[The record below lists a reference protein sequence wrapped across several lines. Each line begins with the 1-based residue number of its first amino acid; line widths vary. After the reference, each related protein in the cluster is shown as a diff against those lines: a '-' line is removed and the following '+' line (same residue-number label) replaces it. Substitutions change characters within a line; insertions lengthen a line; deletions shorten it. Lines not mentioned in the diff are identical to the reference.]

1 MHTFSNSVKNL
12 RSSEIRDLMSL
23 ANKPD
28 MILFSGGMPDND
40 LFPLDE
46 IDAIY
51 NNLTP
56 REKKTA
62 MQYGPTNGLPQL
74 IESLTLFLKNK
85 GLPVSENKI
94 MITTGS
100 LQAINILAKAF
111 INPGDTI
118 IVENPCFI
126 GAISAFNSYEA
137 DIVSVPL
144 TEKGIA
150 VDQLESLLKNLKQKP
165 KFIYLTPNFHNPAGT
180 LYTAETKLK
189 LIELLDGAGIPIIED
204 DVYSDLYFNDEDK
217 DDLKTFKGINPKGV
231 DVCYTGSFS
240 KIIGPGLRLGWMLV
254 PNAIYEKC
262 ELIKQTMDACSP
274 SFTQVIADKFLQ
286 SGLADIYIEK
296 VRVEYKKRAEAMIN
310 ALNQHLPNEV
320 TFTAPRGGFYIWL
333 QLPENIDSTDI
344 LKKAIN
350 KGVVFVSGKTFDPH
364 GKANNYMRLSY
375 CNTSVQKI
383 NKGIPLVVSAI
394 QEVLD
399 ARYEKS

>member
-1 MHTFSNSVKNL
+1 MLNFSNSVKNL

-23 ANKPD
+23 ANKPG

-46 IDAIY
+46 IDAIFE
-51 NNLTP
+51 NLTP
-56 REKKTA
+56 QEKKIA

-74 IESLTLFLKNK
+74 IESLSVFLEKK
-85 GLPVSENKI
+85 GLPVSDNRI

-111 INPGDTI
+111 IDPEDTI

-137 DIVSVPL
+137 NIVSVPL
-144 TEKGIA
+144 TDSGIA
-150 VDQLESLLKNLKQKP
+150 VDQLENVLKDLKQKP

-180 LYTAETKLK
+180 LYTAETKQK
-189 LIELLDGAGIPIIED
+189 LIQLLDGANIPIIED
-204 DVYSDLYFNDEDK
+204 DVYSDLYFNEEAK
-217 DDLKTFKGINPKGV
+217 DDLKTFKEINPTGV

-254 PNAIYEKC
+254 PEAIYEKC
-262 ELIKQTMDACSP
+262 ELIKQTFDACSP

-286 SGLADIYIEK
+286 SGVADKYIEK
-296 VRVEYKKRAEAMIN
+296 VRVEYKKRAEAMID
-310 ALNQHLPNEV
+310 ALNNHLPDEV
-320 TFTAPRGGFYIWL
+320 TFIAPRGGFYIWL
-333 QLPENIDSTDI
+333 QLPKNIDSTEI
-344 LKKAIN
+344 LKNAID

-364 GKANNYMRLSY
+364 GVTNNFIRLSY
-375 CNTSVQKI
+375 CNTSVEKI
-383 NKGIPLVVSAI
+383 NEGIPLVVDAI
-394 QEVLD
+394 KEVLN
-399 ARYEKS
+399 

>member
-1 MHTFSNSVKNL
+1 MFNFSNSVKNL

-51 NNLTP
+51 NNLSP
-56 REKKTA
+56 QEKKIA

-74 IESLTLFLKNK
+74 LESLTLFLEDK

-111 INPGDTI
+111 IDPGDTI

-137 DIVSVPL
+137 NIVSIPL
-144 TEKGIA
+144 TENGIA

-180 LYTAETKLK
+180 LYTAEIKQK

-204 DVYSDLYFNDEDK
+204 DVYSDLYFNEEDK
-217 DDLKTFKGINPKGV
+217 DDLKTFKEINPKGV

-254 PNAIYEKC
+254 PDAIYEKC
-262 ELIKQTMDACSP
+262 ELIKQTIDACSP

-286 SGLADIYIEK
+286 SGIAEKYIEK
-296 VRVEYKKRAEAMIN
+296 VRIEYKKRAEAMIN
-310 ALNQHLPNEV
+310 ALNQHLPDEV

-333 QLPENIDSTDI
+333 QLPEDIDSTEI
-344 LKKAIN
+344 LMKAID

-364 GKANNYMRLSY
+364 GQANNYIRLSY
-375 CNTSVQKI
+375 CNTSVDKI
-383 NKGIPLVVSAI
+383 EKGIPLVVSAI
-394 QEVLD
+394 NEILAV
-399 ARYEKS
+399 S

>member
-1 MHTFSNSVKNL
+1 MPTFSNSVMNL

-23 ANKPD
+23 ANKPG

-51 NNLTP
+51 ENLSP
-56 REKKTA
+56 QEKKIA
-62 MQYGPTNGLPQL
+62 MQYGPTSGLPQL
-74 IESLTLFLKNK
+74 IDSLTLFLERK

-94 MITTGS
+94 LITTGS

-137 DIVSVPL
+137 NIVSIPL
-144 TEKGIA
+144 TENGIA
-150 VDQLESLLKNLKQKP
+150 VDQLESLLKDLKQKP

-180 LYTAETKLK
+180 LYTAETKQK
-189 LIELLDGAGIPIIED
+189 LIALLDGAGIPIIED
-204 DVYSDLYFNDEDK
+204 DVYSDLYFNEEDK
-217 DDLKTFKGINPKGV
+217 DDLKTFKEINPAGV

-254 PNAIYEKC
+254 PEAIYEKC
-262 ELIKQTMDACSP
+262 ELIKQTFDACSP

-286 SGLADIYIEK
+286 SGIADKYIEK
-296 VRVEYKKRAEAMIN
+296 VRIEYKKRAEAMIA
-310 ALNQHLPNEV
+310 ALNQHLPHEV

-333 QLPENIDSTDI
+333 QLPENIDSTEI
-344 LKKAIN
+344 LTKAID

-364 GKANNYMRLSY
+364 GVANNFIRLSY
-375 CNTSVQKI
+375 CNTSVDKI
-383 NKGIPLVVSAI
+383 NRGIPLVVEAI
-394 QEVLD
+394 
-399 ARYEKS
+399 REKLIDNGK

>member
-1 MHTFSNSVKNL
+1 MPTFSNAVKNL

-40 LFPLDE
+40 LFPLNE
-46 IDAIY
+46 IDTIY
-51 NNLTP
+51 NNLSSQ
-56 REKKTA
+56 EKKIA
-62 MQYGPTNGLPQL
+62 MQYGPTCGLPQL
-74 IESLTLFLKNK
+74 IESLTVFLENK
-85 GLPVSENKI
+85 GLPVAENKI
-94 MITTGS
+94 LITTGS
-100 LQAINILAKAF
+100 LQAINILAKVF

-137 DIVSVPL
+137 NIVSVPL
-144 TEKGIA
+144 TDTGIDI
-150 VDQLESLLKNLKQKP
+150 DQLEVTLKSLKQKP

-180 LYTAETKLK
+180 LYTAETKQR

-204 DVYSDLYFNDEDK
+204 DVYSDLYFSEDDK
-217 DDLKTFKGINPKGV
+217 EDLKSIKEINPTGI

-262 ELIKQTMDACSP
+262 ELIKQTVDACSP
-274 SFTQVIADKFLQ
+274 SFTQVIANKFLQ
-286 SGLADIYIEK
+286 AGVADKYIEK
-296 VRVEYKKRAEAMIN
+296 VRVEYKKRAEAMIDG
-310 ALNQHLPNEV
+310 LNQHLPSEV

-333 QLPENIDSTDI
+333 QLPKDIDSTDI
-344 LKKAIN
+344 LKIAID

-364 GKANNYMRLSY
+364 GETNNFMRLSY
-375 CNTSVQKI
+375 CNTSIDKI
-383 NKGIPLVVSAI
+383 NNGIPLVASAI
-394 QEVLD
+394 REVL
-399 ARYEKS
+399 ATR

>member
-1 MHTFSNSVKNL
+1 MPAFSNSVKNL

-23 ANKPD
+23 ANKPE

-51 NNLTP
+51 NKLTP
-56 REKKTA
+56 QEKKIA
-62 MQYGPTNGLPQL
+62 MQYGPTSGLPQL
-74 IESLTLFLKNK
+74 IESLSLFLESK

-137 DIVSVPL
+137 NIVSVPL
-144 TEKGIA
+144 SEDGIA
-150 VDQLESLLKNLKQKP
+150 LDQLEKLLKDLKQKP

-180 LYTAETKLK
+180 LYTAETKQK
-189 LIELLDGAGIPIIED
+189 LIQLLDGAGIPIIED
-204 DVYSDLYFNDEDK
+204 DVYSDLYFDEADK
-217 DDLKTFKGINPKGV
+217 ESLKSIKGINPKGI

-254 PNAIYEKC
+254 PNEIYEKC
-262 ELIKQTMDACSP
+262 ELIKQTFDACSP

-286 SGLADIYIEK
+286 SGIADNYIEK
-296 VRVEYKKRAEAMIN
+296 VRVEYKKRAKAMIN
-310 ALNQHLPNEV
+310 ALHQHLPQGV

-333 QLPENIDSTDI
+333 QLPEGVDSTEI
-344 LKKAIN
+344 LKKAIE

-364 GKANNYMRLSY
+364 GVKNNYIRLSY
-375 CNTSVQKI
+375 CNTSVDKI
-383 NKGIPLVVSAI
+383 KQGIPIVVSAI
-394 QEVLD
+394 KEVLD
-399 ARYEKS
+399 AR

>member
-1 MHTFSNSVKNL
+1 MHNFSNSVKNL

-51 NNLTP
+51 NELTP
-56 REKKTA
+56 QEKKIA

-74 IESLTLFLKNK
+74 LQSLTVFLENK

-111 INPGDTI
+111 IDPGDNI

-137 DIVSVPL
+137 NIVSVPL
-144 TEKGIA
+144 TENGIA
-150 VDQLESLLKNLKQKP
+150 VDQLESLLKDLKQKP

-180 LYTAETKLK
+180 LYTAKTKQK

-204 DVYSDLYFNDEDK
+204 DVYSDLYFNEEDR
-217 DDLKTFKGINPKGV
+217 DDLKTFKEINPKGI

-254 PNAIYEKC
+254 PDAIYEKC
-262 ELIKQTMDACSP
+262 ELIKQTIDACSP
-274 SFTQVIADKFLQ
+274 SFTQIIADKFLQ
-286 SGLADIYIEK
+286 SGYADEYIEK
-296 VRVEYKKRAEAMIN
+296 VRVEYKKRAEAMID
-310 ALNQHLPNEV
+310 ALNKHLPAEV

-333 QLPENIDSTDI
+333 QLPEGIDSTDI
-344 LKKAIN
+344 LMKAID

-364 GKANNYMRLSY
+364 GKANNNIRLSY
-375 CNTSVQKI
+375 CNTSVEKI
-383 NKGIPLVVSAI
+383 NKGIPLVASAI
-394 QEVLD
+394 EEVI
-399 ARYEKS
+399 AERKV

>member
-23 ANKPD
+23 ANKPG

-40 LFPLDE
+40 LFPLKE

-56 REKKTA
+56 QEKKIA

-74 IESLTLFLKNK
+74 IESLTLFLENK

-137 DIVSVPL
+137 NIVSVPL
-144 TEKGIA
+144 TENGIA
-150 VDQLESLLKNLKQKP
+150 IDQLESLLKELKEKP

-180 LYTAETKLK
+180 LYTSETKQK
-189 LIELLDGAGIPIIED
+189 LIELLNGAGIPIIED
-204 DVYSDLYFNDEDK
+204 DVYSDLYFNEEDK
-217 DDLKTFKGINPKGV
+217 NDLKTFKEINPKGI

-254 PNAIYEKC
+254 PDAIYEKC
-262 ELIKQTMDACSP
+262 ELIKQTFDACSP

-286 SGLADIYIEK
+286 SGIADTYIEN
-296 VRVEYKKRAEAMIN
+296 VRVEYRKRAEAMIN
-310 ALNQHLPNEV
+310 ALNQHLPDEV

-333 QLPENIDSTDI
+333 KLPENIDSTDI
-344 LKKAIN
+344 LKKAIE

-364 GKANNYMRLSY
+364 GKANNYIRLSY
-375 CNTSVQKI
+375 CNTSVEKI
-383 NKGIPLVVSAI
+383 NKGSLLVVDAI
-394 QEVLD
+394 KEVLTD
-399 ARYEKS
+399 C

>member
-1 MHTFSNSVKNL
+1 MHNFSNSVKNL

-23 ANKPD
+23 ANKPG
-28 MILFSGGMPDND
+28 MILFSGGMPDNN
-40 LFPLDE
+40 LFPIEE

-51 NNLTP
+51 DNLTP
-56 REKKTA
+56 QEKKIA

-74 IESLTLFLKNK
+74 IDSLTLFLEKK

-111 INPGDTI
+111 IDPGDTI

-137 DIVSVPL
+137 NIVSIPL
-144 TEKGIA
+144 TENGIA
-150 VDQLESLLKNLKQKP
+150 LDQLESLLKDLKQKP

-180 LYTAETKLK
+180 LYTAETKQK
-189 LIELLDGAGIPIIED
+189 LIQLLEDKNIPIIED
-204 DVYSDLYFNDEDK
+204 DVYSDLYFDEADK
-217 DDLKTFKGINPKGV
+217 ENLKSIKEINPTGI

-262 ELIKQTMDACSP
+262 ELIKQTIDACSP

-296 VRVEYKKRAEAMIN
+296 VRVEYSKRADAMIS
-310 ALNQHLPNEV
+310 ALNQHLPEKV
-320 TFTAPRGGFYIWL
+320 SFTAPRGGFYIWL
-333 QLPENIDSTDI
+333 QLPENIDSTKI
-344 LKKAIN
+344 LKKAID

-364 GKANNYMRLSY
+364 GQANNYMRLSY
-375 CNTSVQKI
+375 CNTSVDKI
-383 NKGIPLVVSAI
+383 NKGIPLVVDAI
-394 QEVLD
+394 KEVLAD
-399 ARYEKS
+399 N

>member
-1 MHTFSNSVKNL
+1 MHNFSNSVKNL

-23 ANKPD
+23 ANKPN

-51 NNLTP
+51 EKLTP
-56 REKKTA
+56 QEKKIA
-62 MQYGPTNGLPQL
+62 MQYGPTSGLPTL
-74 IESLTLFLKNK
+74 LESLTVFLENK

-137 DIVSVPL
+137 NIVSIPL
-144 TEKGIA
+144 TEEGIA
-150 VDQLESLLKNLKQKP
+150 VDQLENVLKELEQKP

-180 LYTAETKLK
+180 LYTADTKQK
-189 LIELLDGAGIPIIED
+189 LIELLDGANIPIIED
-204 DVYSDLYFNDEDK
+204 DVYSDLYFNEEDK
-217 DDLKTFKGINPKGV
+217 DDLKTFKEINPTGV

-254 PNAIYEKC
+254 PEAIYEKC
-262 ELIKQTMDACSP
+262 ELIKQTFDACSP

-286 SGLADIYIEK
+286 SGVADTYIEK
-296 VRVEYKKRAEAMIN
+296 VRLEYKKRAEAMID
-310 ALNQHLPNEV
+310 ALHQHLPKEV

-333 QLPENIDSTDI
+333 ELPKTVDSTEI
-344 LKKAIN
+344 LKKAID

-364 GKANNYMRLSY
+364 GVANNFIRLSY
-375 CNTSVQKI
+375 CNTSVEKI
-383 NKGIPLVVSAI
+383 NKGIPLVVEAI
-394 QEVLD
+394 EEVI
-399 ARYEKS
+399 ARGN

>member
-1 MHTFSNSVKNL
+1 MPAFSNSVKNL

-40 LFPLDE
+40 LFPLEE
-46 IDAIY
+46 IDDIY
-51 NNLTP
+51 NNLTTQ
-56 REKKTA
+56 EKKIA

-74 IESLTLFLKNK
+74 IDSLSLFLENK

-111 INPGDTI
+111 IDPGDTI

-126 GAISAFNSYEA
+126 GAISAFNSYQA
-137 DIVSVPL
+137 NIISVPL
-144 TEKGIA
+144 NESGIDL
-150 VDQLESLLKNLKQKP
+150 DQLESLLKDLTQKP

-180 LYTAETKLK
+180 LYTAETKQK
-189 LIELLDGAGIPIIED
+189 LIQLLDGADIPIIED
-204 DVYSDLYFNDEDK
+204 DVYSDLYFYEEDK
-217 DDLKTFKGINPKGV
+217 DDLKTIKGINPTGI

-254 PNAIYEKC
+254 PNDIYEKC
-262 ELIKQTMDACSP
+262 ELIKQTIDACSP
-274 SFTQVIADKFLQ
+274 SFTQIIADKFLQ
-286 SGLADIYIEK
+286 SGIADRYVEK
-296 VRVEYKKRAEAMIN
+296 VRVEYKKRAQAMIH
-310 ALNQHLPNEV
+310 ALKQQLPDEI

-333 QLPENIDSTDI
+333 KLPEYINSTDI
-344 LKKAIN
+344 LKKAID

-364 GKANNYMRLSY
+364 GKSNNYIRLSY
-375 CNTSVQKI
+375 CNTSVDKI
-383 NKGIPLVVSAI
+383 NKGIPIVVSAI
-394 QEVLD
+394 KEVL
-399 ARYEKS
+399 

>member
-1 MHTFSNSVKNL
+1 MPAFSNSVKNL

-23 ANKPD
+23 ANKPE

-51 NNLTP
+51 NKLTP
-56 REKKTA
+56 QEKKIA
-62 MQYGPTNGLPQL
+62 MQYGPTSGLPQL
-74 IESLTLFLKNK
+74 IESLSLFLESK

-137 DIVSVPL
+137 NIVSVPL
-144 TEKGIA
+144 SEDGIA
-150 VDQLESLLKNLKQKP
+150 LDQLEKLLKDLKQKP

-180 LYTAETKLK
+180 LYTAETKQK
-189 LIELLDGAGIPIIED
+189 LIQLLDGAGIPIIED
-204 DVYSDLYFNDEDK
+204 DVYSDLYFDEADK
-217 DDLKTFKGINPKGV
+217 ESLKSIKGINPKGI

-254 PNAIYEKC
+254 PNEIYEKC
-262 ELIKQTMDACSP
+262 ELIKQTFDACSP

-286 SGLADIYIEK
+286 SGIADNYIEK
-296 VRVEYKKRAEAMIN
+296 VRVEYKKRSKAMIN
-310 ALNQHLPNEV
+310 ALHQYLPQGV

-333 QLPENIDSTDI
+333 QLPEGVDSTEI
-344 LKKAIN
+344 LKKAIE

-364 GKANNYMRLSY
+364 AQANNYMRLSY
-375 CNTSVQKI
+375 CNTSVDKI
-383 NKGIPLVVSAI
+383 NKGIPLVASAI
-394 QEVLD
+394 KEVL
-399 ARYEKS
+399 AAH

>member
-23 ANKPD
+23 ANKPG

-40 LFPLDE
+40 MFPLEE

-51 NNLTP
+51 ENLTP
-56 REKKTA
+56 QEKKIA
-62 MQYGPTNGLPQL
+62 MQYGPTSGLPQL
-74 IESLTLFLKNK
+74 LQSLTLYLEKK
-85 GLPVSENKI
+85 GLPVSENKL

-100 LQAINILAKAF
+100 LQAINIMAKAF

-118 IVENPCFI
+118 LVENPCFI

-137 DIVSVPL
+137 NIVSVPL
-144 TEKGIA
+144 TDNGID
-150 VDQLESLLKNLKQKP
+150 VDKLESVLKDLKEKP

-180 LYTAETKLK
+180 LYSAETKHR
-189 LIELLDGAGIPIIED
+189 LIELLDGACIPIIED
-204 DVYSDLYFNDEDK
+204 DVYSDLYFNEEDK
-217 DDLKTFKGINPKGV
+217 EDLRTFKEINPKGI

-254 PNAIYEKC
+254 PEAIYQKC
-262 ELIKQTMDACSP
+262 ELIKQTVDACSP

-286 SGLADIYIEK
+286 NEIADRYIEK
-296 VRVEYKKRAEAMIN
+296 VRIEYKKRAEAM
-310 ALNQHLPNEV
+310 ATTLNELLPEEV

-333 QLPENIDSTDI
+333 HLPENINSTDI
-344 LKKAIN
+344 LKIAID

-364 GKANNYMRLSY
+364 GVVNNYMRLSY
-375 CNTSVQKI
+375 CNTSVEKI
-383 NKGIPLVVSAI
+383 NKGIPIVVSAI
-394 QEVLD
+394 KEVLAA
-399 ARYEKS
+399 AR

>member
-1 MHTFSNSVKNL
+1 MPTFSNSVMNL

-23 ANKPD
+23 ANKPG

-51 NNLTP
+51 ENLSP
-56 REKKTA
+56 QEKKIA

-74 IESLTLFLKNK
+74 IESLSVFLEKK
-85 GLPVSENKI
+85 GLPVSDNRI

-111 INPGDTI
+111 IDPEDTI

-137 DIVSVPL
+137 NIVSVPL
-144 TEKGIA
+144 TDSGIA
-150 VDQLESLLKNLKQKP
+150 VDQLENVLKDLKQKP

-180 LYTAETKLK
+180 LYTAETKQK
-189 LIELLDGAGIPIIED
+189 LIQLLDGANIPIIED
-204 DVYSDLYFNDEDK
+204 DVYSDLYFNEEDK
-217 DDLKTFKGINPKGV
+217 DDLKTFKEINPTGV

-254 PNAIYEKC
+254 PEAIYEKC
-262 ELIKQTMDACSP
+262 ELIKQTFDACSP

-286 SGLADIYIEK
+286 SGVADKYIEK
-296 VRVEYKKRAEAMIN
+296 VRVEYKKRAEAMID
-310 ALNQHLPNEV
+310 ALNKHLPDEV

-333 QLPENIDSTDI
+333 QLPKNIDSTEI
-344 LKKAIN
+344 LKNAID

-364 GKANNYMRLSY
+364 GVTNNFIRLSY
-375 CNTSVQKI
+375 CNTSVEKI
-383 NKGIPLVVSAI
+383 NEGIPLVVDAI
-394 QEVLD
+394 KEVLN
-399 ARYEKS
+399 

>member
-1 MHTFSNSVKNL
+1 MPAFSNSVKNL

-23 ANKPD
+23 ANKPE

-56 REKKTA
+56 PEKKIA
-62 MQYGPTNGLPQL
+62 MQYGPTSGLPQL
-74 IESLTLFLKNK
+74 IESLSLFLESK

-137 DIVSVPL
+137 NIVSVPL
-144 TEKGIA
+144 SEDGIA
-150 VDQLESLLKNLKQKP
+150 LDQLEKLLKDLNQKP

-180 LYTAETKLK
+180 LYTAKTKQK

-204 DVYSDLYFNDEDK
+204 DVYSDLYFDEADK
-217 DDLKTFKGINPKGV
+217 ENLKSIKGINPKGV

-254 PNAIYEKC
+254 PNEIYEKC
-262 ELIKQTMDACSP
+262 ELIKQTFDACSP

-286 SGLADIYIEK
+286 SGIADNYIGK
-296 VRVEYKKRAEAMIN
+296 VRVEYKKRAKAMIN
-310 ALNQHLPNEV
+310 ALHQHLPQGV

-333 QLPENIDSTDI
+333 QLPEGVDSTEI
-344 LKKAIN
+344 LKKAIE

-364 GKANNYMRLSY
+364 AQANNYMRLSY
-375 CNTSVQKI
+375 CNTSVDKI
-383 NKGIPLVVSAI
+383 NKGIPLVASAI
-394 QEVLD
+394 KEVL
-399 ARYEKS
+399 AAH